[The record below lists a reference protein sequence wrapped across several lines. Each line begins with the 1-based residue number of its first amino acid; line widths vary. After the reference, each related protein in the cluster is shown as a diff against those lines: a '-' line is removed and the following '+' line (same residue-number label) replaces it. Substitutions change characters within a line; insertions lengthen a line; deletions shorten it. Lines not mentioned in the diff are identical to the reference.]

1 MIVQFRTTVSM
12 SEDGE
17 IQTNQVLKTKNLT
30 DEVAEMVPDL
40 NRLQDTFRSGILAIM
55 VDEASDPVDDDDLD
69 EFDDDDDDDDDDD
82 EEETED

>member
-17 IQTNQVLKTKNLT
+17 IQTTQVLKTKNLT

-55 VDEASDPVDDDDLD
+55 ADETSDSPVDDDDLD
-69 EFDDDDDDDDDDD
+69 EFDDDDEDD
-82 EEETED
+82 EDDETED